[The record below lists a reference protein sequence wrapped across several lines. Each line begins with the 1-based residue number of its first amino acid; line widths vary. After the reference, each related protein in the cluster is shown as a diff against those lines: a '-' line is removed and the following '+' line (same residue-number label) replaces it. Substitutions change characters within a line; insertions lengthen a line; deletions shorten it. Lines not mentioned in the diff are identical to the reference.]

1 MAEKMWLDDAELAQ
15 EKMKRVALR
24 TGEELL
30 KRFPYGGG
38 GDVVGKGVDGTYT
51 HSIDKV
57 AEDLLFKYLEE
68 EGFRGSVLSE
78 ERGYIQGMEPELM
91 VVDPLDGTSNAI
103 RGVPFYSIS
112 LALGEERRENW
123 LEATQVGVVL
133 ELPSERTYWAIKG
146 RGAYLDGRRIEVRPY
161 REEDAIFSVFVGR
174 GHIEEALRFLKAAS
188 KIRYLGSA
196 ALEMCLVAA
205 GALDLFV
212 QLGTGI
218 RTFDIAASSLIL
230 KEAGGVLF
238 AIEGEML
245 YKPKMRATPT
255 ERRCIVAVGDPVL
268 LKTLYPPLDD
278 VLKE

>member
-1 MAEKMWLDDAELAQ
+1 MWLEDVDSAL
-15 EKMKRVALR
+15 EKMKKVALS

-30 KRFPYGGG
+30 KRFPHGGG
-38 GDVVGKGVDGTYT
+38 GEVVGRGVDGTST
-51 HSIDKV
+51 HRIDKV
-57 AEDLLFKYLEE
+57 AEDLLFKYLQE
-68 EGFRGSVLSE
+68 EGFRGSILSE
-78 ERGYIQGMEPELM
+78 ERGYIKGQEPELM

-103 RGVPFYSIS
+103 RGIPFYSIS

-123 LEATQVGVVL
+123 LEVVRAGVVL
-133 ELPSERTYWAIKG
+133 ELPSRRMYWAVRGK
-146 RGAYLDGRRIEVRPY
+146 GAYLDGKRIEVRPY
-161 REEDAIFSVFVGR
+161 RKKDAIFSVFVGK
-174 GHIEEALRFLKAAS
+174 GYIEEALRYLEASS

-205 GALDLFV
+205 GALDLFA

-230 KEAGGVLF
+230 REAGGVLF
-238 AIEGEML
+238 AIEGETL

-255 ERRCIVAVGDPVL
+255 ERRSIVAVGDPVT
-268 LKTLYPPLDD
+268 LKSLYPSLDD